1 MDNKRK
7 NVISLRL
14 TDKELELIRELA
26 YQARLSLSAYIRA
39 QVFTQEEGQ
48 ENE

>member
-7 NVISLRL
+7 NIISLRL
-14 TDKELELIRELA
+14 TDKELEQIKELA

-39 QVFTQEEGQ
+39 HIFKEEEGQ
-48 ENE
+48 KDE